1 MQQAAADAIAFT
13 EGMSQDDFLADKRT
27 QQAVIMSLIVLG
39 EVVHM
44 HVHRDCLDAEGR
56 YVDPDRYQPIAR
68 LHADNYITSDRQ
80 FEMPSPSLASVLDR
94 LKVRA

>member
-1 MQQAAADAIAFT
+1 MNLHAKLLQRAAEF
-13 EGMSQDDFLADKRT
+13 ELKSP
-27 QQAVIMSLIVLG
+27 AVLVIG
-39 EVVHM
+39 EVVFM
-44 HVHRDCLDAEGR
+44 QVRDACLDAAGR
-56 YVDPDRYQPIAR
+56 YVNPDAYHPIAR